1 MRDSKFGF
9 VFVDSRVSCRSASS
23 GRMSINFWT
32 LNAVGKTQPSCS
44 SYFLTNS
51 SSSWTRSE
59 TSATVLALPM
69 DSALRNKCEVG
80 GIVQGDEGPI
90 CGVAQ
95 VFCHG
100 VIVVV
105 GHQEEGQEEEVEKQG
120 EVEGEEHNSRN
131 TAHGWHADGMKS
143 ANGLEPCGV

>member
-1 MRDSKFGF
+1 M
-9 VFVDSRVSCRSASS
+9 
-23 GRMSINFWT
+23 
-32 LNAVGKTQPSCS
+32 
-44 SYFLTNS
+44 
-51 SSSWTRSE
+51 
-59 TSATVLALPM
+59 
-69 DSALRNKCEVG
+69 G

-90 CGVAQ
+90 RGVAQ

-120 EVEGEEHNSRN
+120 EVEGKRNNSRN

-143 ANGLEPCGV
+143 ANGLEPMWSVMSDQTTQRKTACRCAQFCMLRMSMCVASLL